1 MKAKYLNPFTDF
13 GFKKIFGEEASKPQ
27 LIDFLN
33 SLLPQRDQ
41 IVELT
46 FKNNEQLGFTP
57 YDRKAIYD
65 IYCENQNGEKFIVEL
80 QKAKQN
86 YFRER
91 TIYYS
96 TFPIR
101 EQAEKGIWNYNLKAV
116 YCIGVLDFTF
126 DDYES
131 EPEKSEVVH
140 TINLKNQH
148 GKVFYDKLTY
158 IYLEMPNFK
167 KEEHQLATRL
177 DKWLYFIK
185 NLEDFQSIPELFKD
199 EVFTQAFQ
207 VAELAKMDREDWERY
222 EYSLKVF
229 RDNKATYDY
238 AVETAREEGLQKGIK
253 EGLEKGIQEGLQKGI
268 QEGKKEGIQE
278 GLKEGQRNIA
288 RQAKMMGLDTLS
300 IQKLT
305 GLSEEEITNL

>member
-1 MKAKYLNPFTDF
+1 
-13 GFKKIFGEEASKPQ
+13 
-27 LIDFLN
+27 
-33 SLLPQRDQ
+33 
-41 IVELT
+41 
-46 FKNNEQLGFTP
+46 
-57 YDRKAIYD
+57 
-65 IYCENQNGEKFIVEL
+65 
-80 QKAKQN
+80 
-86 YFRER
+86 
-91 TIYYS
+91 YS

-167 KEEHQLATRL
+167 KEEQELTTRL

-185 NLEDFQSIPELFKD
+185 NLEDFQNIPELFKD
-199 EVFTQAFQ
+199 EVFTHAFQ

-238 AVETAREEGLQKGIK
+238 AVETAREEGLLEGMMVGKQEGRQEGRK
-253 EGLEKGIQEGLQKGI
+253 EGRLEGK
-268 QEGKKEGIQE
+268 QEGKQE
-278 GLKEGQRNIA
+278 EQRNIA
-288 RQAKMMGLDTLS
+288 RQAKMMGLDTSS
-300 IQKLT
+300 IQQLT
-305 GLSEEEITNL
+305 GLSLEEIENL

>member
-33 SLLPQRDQ
+33 SLLPERDQ

-185 NLEDFQSIPELFKD
+185 NLEDFQNIPELFKD
-199 EVFTQAFQ
+199 EVFTHAFQ

-238 AVETAREEGLQKGIK
+238 AVETAREEGLL
-253 EGLEKGIQEGLQKGI
+253 EGMMVGKQEGRQEGRLEGK
-268 QEGKKEGIQE
+268 QEGKQE
-278 GLKEGQRNIA
+278 EQRNIA
-288 RQAKMMGLDTLS
+288 RQAKMMGLDTSS
-300 IQKLT
+300 IQQLT
-305 GLSEEEITNL
+305 GLSLEEIENL